1 MSILYQNECKNG
13 FRDVPQEYANQGH
26 GFSLNKND
34 DCLLYSFDLCAA
46 CEAHALLH
54 QLNKEFS
61 RLLFPSESK
70 ILKWIKK
77 KMELIFFLQD
87 WDRTNLQEEEQ
98 IHFQICPGI
107 KDEKF

>member
-13 FRDVPQEYANQGH
+13 FRDVPQEFANQGH
-26 GFSLNKND
+26 GFAFNKNE

-54 QLNKEFS
+54 QLNREFS
-61 RLLFPSESK
+61 LLLDGSLFPSESK

-77 KMELIFFLQD
+77 KIELVFFLQD
-87 WDRTNLQEEEQ
+87 WDRKSLPEEEQ
-98 IHFQICPGI
+98 IHFQICPG
-107 KDEKF
+107 K